1 MGPAFLESE
10 RVGVTILDGKMA
22 SQALS
27 AELQTQIAEL
37 KADGVT
43 PTLAAVLVGDDPA
56 SQVYLHSKQKRAA
69 KFGLRML
76 TTTLPATTTT
86 AELIVV
92 LQQLNQDPRV
102 HAIMLE
108 MPLPAQIDSQ
118 QAILALDPAKDVDG
132 VHPLN
137 LGYLFGGQPHAI
149 PNTPYGILKL
159 LDHYQLSV
167 KHKNVVVV
175 GRSVVV
181 GRPLAALLLNRDA
194 TITIAHSYTENLA
207 ELTRQADI
215 LVVAVGRANFI
226 AADAVKPGAIVI
238 DVGMNR
244 LADGKLVGDIDYAS
258 VVTKAG
264 AITPVP
270 GGVGPMTSLMLLYQT
285 VQFARSQ
292 TKHG

>member
-1 MGPAFLESE
+1 ME
-10 RVGVTILDGKMA
+10 ILDGKVA
-22 SQALS
+22 SQALIP
-27 AELQTQIAEL
+27 ELQAQIAEL
-37 KADGVT
+37 KAVGVT

-76 TTTLPATTTT
+76 TTTLPAATTT
-86 AELIVV
+86 AELVAVV
-92 LQQLNQDPRV
+92 QQLNQDPQV

-118 QAILALDPAKDVDG
+118 QVILALDPRKDVDG

-137 LGYLFGGQPHAI
+137 LGYLFGGHPQAI

-167 KHKNVVVV
+167 QHKNVFVV

-194 TITIAHSYTENLA
+194 TITIAHSYTQNLA
-207 ELTRQADI
+207 KLTRQADI
-215 LVVAVGRANFI
+215 LIVAVGRANFI
-226 AADAVKPGAIVI
+226 DATAIKPGAVVI

-244 LADGKLVGDIDYAS
+244 LADGKLVGDVDYAS
-258 VVTKAG
+258 AALQAG
-264 AITPVP
+264 AMTPVP

-285 VQFARSQ
+285 VQLARSQ

>member
-1 MGPAFLESE
+1 M
-10 RVGVTILDGKMA
+10 TILDGKIA
-22 SQALS
+22 SQALTQ
-27 AELQTQIAEL
+27 ELQVQIAAL

-43 PTLAAVLVGDDPA
+43 PTLAAVLVGEDPA
-56 SQVYLHSKQKRAA
+56 SLVYLHSKQKRAA
-69 KFGLRML
+69 KFGLRLL
-76 TTTLPATTTT
+76 TTILPATTTT
-86 AELIVV
+86 EELIIVV
-92 LQQLNQDPRV
+92 QQLNQDPRV

-108 MPLPAQIDSQ
+108 MPLPAQIDSSK
-118 QAILALDPAKDVDG
+118 AILALDPAKDVDG

-167 KHKNVVVV
+167 QHKNVVVV

-207 ELTRQADI
+207 ELTSQADI
-215 LVVAVGRANFI
+215 LVVAVGHANFI
-226 AADAVKPGAIVI
+226 DASAVKPGAVVI

-244 LADGKLVGDIDYAS
+244 LANGQLVGDVDYAA
-258 VVTKAG
+258 VAAKAG

>member
-1 MGPAFLESE
+1 M
-10 RVGVTILDGKMA
+10 TILDGKVA

-137 LGYLFGGQPHAI
+137 LGYLFGGQPHTI

>member
-10 RVGVTILDGKMA
+10 RVGVEILDGKVA
-22 SQALS
+22 SQALIP
-27 AELQTQIAEL
+27 ELQAQIAEL
-37 KADGVT
+37 KAVGVT

-76 TTTLPATTTT
+76 TTTLPAATTT
-86 AELIVV
+86 AELVAVV
-92 LQQLNQDPRV
+92 QQLNQDPQV

-118 QAILALDPAKDVDG
+118 QVILALDPRKDVDG

-137 LGYLFGGQPHAI
+137 LGYLFGGHPQAI

-167 KHKNVVVV
+167 QHKNVFVV

-194 TITIAHSYTENLA
+194 TITIAHSYTQNLA
-207 ELTRQADI
+207 KLTRQADI
-215 LVVAVGRANFI
+215 LIVAVGRANFI
-226 AADAVKPGAIVI
+226 DATAIKPGAVVI

-244 LADGKLVGDIDYAS
+244 LADGKLVGDVDYAS
-258 VVTKAG
+258 AALQAG
-264 AITPVP
+264 AMTPVP

-285 VQFARSQ
+285 VQLARSQ